1 MKKKITTEEIE
12 IVSKNYNNMSL
23 SEIAKLLGCSY
34 HRIQNIV
41 RRIENRK
48 IRYYD
53 GLCPKCRK
61 NEKAKDLPYCMPCL
75 VENHRKWKAKKTGM
89 RPRLRGEI
97 NPRDEEIR
105 ALRKQGM
112 TLQKIGELYNLTKER
127 IRQIVNSFT
136 Y

>member
-1 MKKKITTEEIE
+1 MLRTGYSIQPALPLIFVGIKGVNNMKKKITTEEIE

-23 SEIAKLLGCSY
+23 TEIAKLLGCSY

-41 RRIENRK
+41 RRIKNRK

-61 NEKAKDLPYCMPCL
+61 NEKAKNLPYCMPCL

-89 RPRLRGEI
+89 RPRLRVKLI
-97 NPRDEEIR
+97 H
-105 ALRKQGM
+105 A
-112 TLQKIGELYNLTKER
+112 TKRLKLFEKR
-127 IRQIVNSFT
+127 E
-136 Y
+136 